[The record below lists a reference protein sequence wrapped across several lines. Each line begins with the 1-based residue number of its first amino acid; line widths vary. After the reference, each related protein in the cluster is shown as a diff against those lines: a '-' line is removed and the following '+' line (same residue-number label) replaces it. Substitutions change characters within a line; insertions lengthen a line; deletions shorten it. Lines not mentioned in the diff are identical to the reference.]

1 VSFGRYLAG
10 VALLLVCLGALAL
23 GARRLRAWIAPSY
36 EGVAGRIADGV
47 MLLALLTLTLELVG
61 VIGVLELP
69 GVVAGCLL
77 VGALAWVVGT
87 RGSAAAPGSPP
98 ARRPAQARRRPPASR
113 PTPPS
118 RPTPT
123 GAHRRLVT
131 AVAIAGV
138 SVVAAAWLGWT
149 IFAYRHGMETIDTL
163 WYHMPFAARFVEDHN
178 IRHLQ
183 YFDGDAI
190 TVFYPA
196 NSELLHA
203 FGIVVFGNDLLSPA
217 IDLCWGAFAL
227 CCAWAIGRPWGRE
240 PHCLLAC
247 LPVLLTPGLV
257 DTQPG
262 GAYDDIAC
270 VALLLAAVALI
281 VNGRGGN
288 ERGGRLTPSATVMAA
303 IPAGLALGTKYTMIV
318 PAIALGLGLVAFLGG
333 GQRWRHAATWAAG
346 LILLGGYW
354 YLRDGIA
361 IGNPLPSLSHIGPI
375 SLPSPHTARSYTVWE
390 YLTNGSIWQ
399 GIFVPGLRQSLGLA
413 WWAVITGAFAG
424 AVLTMLNRRE
434 PRLAVV
440 GGATLLSGF
449 AFLVTPQLL
458 GVPGVPFFFSVNV
471 RYCAAP
477 LILGLILLPLTRP
490 LRPARVTL
498 IWTIAA
504 ALMLLFTALDPGVW
518 RSGFPVKPFAAAVHG
533 GAALAGAALGA
544 VILIA
549 AEAWLWRGA
558 GLTTR
563 LRGAVARST
572 TRAAGAAATAV
583 VVLGVLAGWLVGD
596 AYAHDRYRD
605 SPPLPVVYAWAQHVH
620 HARIGIVGLT
630 LQYPLTGSSASNHVQ
645 YIGVARPHG
654 GFAQAPTCRQWRT
667 AVNRGRYDFVVVA
680 SATLTS
686 LALMPELRWTQTS
699 PNARTIR
706 RQFEGDTEIGVLY
719 RITGPLD
726 PATCHR

>member
-1 VSFGRYLAG
+1 
-10 VALLLVCLGALAL
+10 
-23 GARRLRAWIAPSY
+23 
-36 EGVAGRIADGV
+36 
-47 MLLALLTLTLELVG
+47 
-61 VIGVLELP
+61 
-69 GVVAGCLL
+69 
-77 VGALAWVVGT
+77 
-87 RGSAAAPGSPP
+87 
-98 ARRPAQARRRPPASR
+98 
-113 PTPPS
+113 
-118 RPTPT
+118 
-123 GAHRRLVT
+123 
-131 AVAIAGV
+131 
-138 SVVAAAWLGWT
+138 
-149 IFAYRHGMETIDTL
+149 
-163 WYHMPFAARFVEDHN
+163 
-178 IRHLQ
+178 
-183 YFDGDAI
+183 
-190 TVFYPA
+190 
-196 NSELLHA
+196 
-203 FGIVVFGNDLLSPA
+203 
-217 IDLCWGAFAL
+217 
-227 CCAWAIGRPWGRE
+227 
-240 PHCLLAC
+240 
-247 LPVLLTPGLV
+247 
-257 DTQPG
+257 
-262 GAYDDIAC
+262 
-270 VALLLAAVALI
+270 VALI

-630 LQYPLTGSSASNHVQ
+630 LQYPLTGSTPSNHVQ

-654 GFAQAPTCRQWRT
+654 GFAQVPTCRQWRT
-667 AVNRGRYDFVVVA
+667 AVNRGRYEFVVVA

-686 LALMPELRWTQTS
+686 VALMPQLRWTQTS
-699 PNARTIR
+699 SDARAIR
-706 RQFEGDTEIGVLY
+706 RQYEGDTEIGVLF

-726 PATCHR
+726 PATCPR

>member
-1 VSFGRYLAG
+1 MSFGRYLAG
-10 VALLLVCLGALAL
+10 VALLLVCLGALTL
-23 GARRLRAWIAPSY
+23 GARRLRRWIAPSY
-36 EGVAGRIADGV
+36 EGVVGRIADGV
-47 MLLALLTLTLELVG
+47 MLLALLTLTVELVG

-69 GVVAGCLL
+69 GVVVGCLI

-87 RGSAAAPGSPP
+87 RYREAPRGDAPATRP
-98 ARRPAQARRRPPASR
+98 ARVGDR
-113 PTPPS
+113 PTAP
-118 RPTPT
+118 
-123 GAHRRLVT
+123 HRRIVT

-138 SVVAAAWLGWT
+138 AVVAAAWLGWT

-163 WYHMPFAARFVEDHN
+163 WYHMPFAARFIQNHN

-203 FGIVVFGNDLLSPA
+203 FGIVVFGNDLLSPV

-262 GAYDDIAC
+262 GAYDDIVC
-270 VALLLAAVALI
+270 IALLLAAVALI
-281 VNGRGGN
+281 VNGRADDA
-288 ERGGRLTPSATVMAA
+288 GGRRLPLGATAMAA
-303 IPAGLALGTKYTMIV
+303 IPAGIALGTKYTMIV
-318 PAIALGLGLVAFLGG
+318 PAIALGLGLVAFLGA
-333 GQRWRHAATWAAG
+333 GQRRRHAATWAGG

-361 IGNPLPSLSHIGPI
+361 IGNPLPSLSHVGPL

-390 YLTNGSIWQ
+390 YLANGSIWR

-413 WWAVITGAFAG
+413 WWAVIAGAFAG
-424 AVLTMLNRRE
+424 ALLTVVNRRR
-434 PRLAVV
+434 PQLALI
-440 GGATLLSGF
+440 GGVTLLSGF

-490 LRPARVTL
+490 LRHPSVTL
-498 IWTIAA
+498 IWMVAS

-518 RSGFPVKPFAAAVHG
+518 RSGFPVKPFAAALHG
-533 GAALAGAALGA
+533 GPALAGAALGA

-549 AEAWLWRGA
+549 GEAWLWRGA
-558 GLTTR
+558 ELTTR
-563 LRGAVARST
+563 LRAAVADST
-572 TRAAGAAATAV
+572 ARAATAAVGAAA
-583 VVLGVLAGWLVGD
+583 VLAVLTGWVVGD
-596 AYAHDRYRD
+596 AYAHDRYRAA
-605 SPPLPVVYAWAQHVH
+605 PPLPVIYAWAQRVH
-620 HARIGIVGLT
+620 HTRIGVFGLP
-630 LQYPLTGSSASNHVQ
+630 LQYPLTGSTASNRVQ

-654 GFAQAPTCRQWRT
+654 GFAPAPTCRQWRT

-680 SATLTS
+680 SPTLTS
-686 LALMPELRWTQTS
+686 VALMPELRWTQTS
-699 PNARTIR
+699 RNARAIR
-706 RQFEGDTEIGVLY
+706 RQYKGATEIGGLF
-719 RITGPLD
+719 RINGPLD
-726 PATCHR
+726 RAGCPR